1 MKKERVIIT
10 GSEGLIGSSV
20 AAYMKKTHKV
30 LKLSY
35 RFGHDLT
42 DEKFVKKWFTEN
54 KAEYLVNC
62 YGLSDPV
69 FIDKKRNSL
78 FDISLESVEGFLKTN
93 VVSLFS
99 VCREFAR
106 NKEAKSIVNL
116 SSIYGL
122 VSPPPELYQGGEKHI
137 GYSISKAAVIE
148 LTKHLAVHLAPR
160 VRVNC
165 IAPGGIRYKQ
175 GKEFIK
181 RYNKHA
187 PIGRMMENGELN
199 GAISLF
205 CSDLSS
211 YMTGSVV
218 VVDGGWTSV

>member
-1 MKKERVIIT
+1 LKKKRIIVT
-10 GSEGLIGSSV
+10 GSEGLVGSSV
-20 AAYMKKTHKV
+20 VAHLKKDCKV
-30 LKLSY
+30 LKLSC
-35 RFGHDLT
+35 RFGHNLT
-42 DEKFVKKWFTEN
+42 DERFVKKWFAEN

-69 FIDKKRNSL
+69 FIGKSRSSL
-78 FDISLESVEGFLKTN
+78 FEISLKSVEEFLRTN
-93 VVSLFS
+93 VISLFS
-99 VCREFAR
+99 VCREFAK
-106 NKEAKSIVNL
+106 NKEAKGIINL

-181 RYNKHA
+181 RYSKHA
-187 PIGRMMENGELN
+187 PLGRMMENGELN
-199 GAISLF
+199 GMISLL

-211 YMTGSVV
+211 YMTGSVILI
-218 VVDGGWTSV
+218 DGGWTSV